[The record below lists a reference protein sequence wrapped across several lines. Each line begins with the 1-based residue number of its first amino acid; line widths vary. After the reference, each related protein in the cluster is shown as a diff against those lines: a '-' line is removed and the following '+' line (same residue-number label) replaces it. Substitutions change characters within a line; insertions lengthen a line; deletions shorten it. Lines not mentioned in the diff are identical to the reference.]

1 MSENSVSFLGIFFQN
16 EDEEPAGCN
25 ARLDTRCRSG
35 EGKSV
40 ELFSLIVKKT
50 ITLFHN
56 FLAAFFSKCLCF

>member
-35 EGKSV
+35 DGKSV

-50 ITLFHN
+50 YYII
-56 FLAAFFSKCLCF
+56 S